1 MCKNRL
7 SLNCDKTVCMLIGN
21 RKSLNKCNQL
31 NLNVNG
37 KKLEQVNYVK
47 YLGVSVDAELNW
59 NTQVESVCK
68 KVSKMVSF
76 MGRLRHIIN
85 EQSMNLIYKSFILPQ
100 FDYAD
105 IVWDS
110 GKRNHVNM
118 IQKLQN
124 RAGRLILKINPYSH
138 TSTHQVHQTLQWDYI
153 VSRRKQHL
161 LQLVYKAL
169 HDMTPSYLTDK
180 FERKENS
187 YSLQSNFNLYL
198 QIPRTN
204 FCKRMVSYR
213 GSREFNSLPL
223 SIKKAASID
232 IFKRSLQEHISF

>member
-1 MCKNRL
+1 MQQELNTISDWMCKNRL
-7 SLNCDKTVCMLIGN
+7 SLNCDKTVCMFIGN
-21 RKSLNKCNQL
+21 RKSLNKCNKL

-37 KKLEQVNYVK
+37 KKLEQVNHVK
-47 YLGVSVDAELNW
+47 YLGVSVDSELNW
-59 NTQVESVCK
+59 NTQVERVCK
-68 KVSKMVSF
+68 NVSKMVSF

-124 RAGRLILKINPYSH
+124 RAGRIILNINPYSH
-138 TSTHQVHQTLQWDYI
+138 TSTHQVHQTLQWDYL

-169 HDMTPSYLTDK
+169 HNMTPSYLTDK
-180 FERKENS
+180 FEPKENS
-187 YSLQSNFNLYL
+187 YALRSNFNLHL
-198 QIPRTN
+198 NIPRTN
-204 FCKRMVSYR
+204 YCKRMVSYR
-213 GSREFNSLPL
+213 GSREFKSLPL
-223 SIKKAASID
+223 SIKKATSI
-232 IFKRSLQEHISF
+232 